1 MLLYHKRAEMPNYF
15 CRTSRNREKFC
26 WEYSNQNPLH
36 KGGFDHD
43 AGFLS
48 SRAAK
53 RAAARRRGRRFL
65 LCAAVLAGAA
75 VHASCAPEAVP
86 AAANALVAGT
96 DGVHLT
102 ISQDGEVIVTTAIDV
117 RTLPGADREALE
129 RGIPLENEQA
139 LTQLLEDY
147 S

>member
-1 MLLYHKRAEMPNYF
+1 MMQGFYLLAR
-15 CRTSRNREKFC
+15 RRVR
-26 WEYSNQNPLH
+26 L
-36 KGGFDHD
+36 
-43 AGFLS
+43 
-48 SRAAK
+48 
-53 RAAARRRGRRFL
+53 RAAAAAVFL

-102 ISQDGEVIVTTAIDV
+102 ISQGGEVIVTTAIDV

>member
-1 MLLYHKRAEMPNYF
+1 MMQGFYLLARRRA
-15 CRTSRNREKFC
+15 R
-26 WEYSNQNPLH
+26 L
-36 KGGFDHD
+36 
-43 AGFLS
+43 
-48 SRAAK
+48 
-53 RAAARRRGRRFL
+53 RAAAAAVFL

-75 VHASCAPEAVP
+75 VHASYAPEAVP
-86 AAANALVAGT
+86 AATNALVAGT
-96 DGVHLT
+96 DGVH
-102 ISQDGEVIVTTAIDV
+102 QDGEVIVTTAIDV

>member
-1 MLLYHKRAEMPNYF
+1 MMQGFYLLAR
-15 CRTSRNREKFC
+15 RRVR
-26 WEYSNQNPLH
+26 L
-36 KGGFDHD
+36 
-43 AGFLS
+43 
-48 SRAAK
+48 
-53 RAAARRRGRRFL
+53 RAAAAAVFL

-86 AAANALVAGT
+86 GT

>member
-1 MLLYHKRAEMPNYF
+1 MMQGFYLLARRRA
-15 CRTSRNREKFC
+15 R
-26 WEYSNQNPLH
+26 L
-36 KGGFDHD
+36 
-43 AGFLS
+43 
-48 SRAAK
+48 
-53 RAAARRRGRRFL
+53 RAAAAAVFL

-102 ISQDGEVIVTTAIDV
+102 ISQDGEAIDV

>member
-1 MLLYHKRAEMPNYF
+1 MMQGFYLLARRRA
-15 CRTSRNREKFC
+15 R
-26 WEYSNQNPLH
+26 L
-36 KGGFDHD
+36 
-43 AGFLS
+43 
-48 SRAAK
+48 
-53 RAAARRRGRRFL
+53 RAAAAAVFL

-86 AAANALVAGT
+86 AAANALVAG
-96 DGVHLT
+96 
-102 ISQDGEVIVTTAIDV
+102 QDGEVIVTTAIDV